1 MVFYK
6 MNKNDTKQPGVSS
19 DRRSAAP
26 SPVDTRGQRRRT
38 KEYINAQ
45 QAHLDKIKRENPE
58 LVRHKTYSNSY
69 QHKRKRNSLL
79 ILVMSIFLFFAVSLL
94 AVYGIATMLKN
105 KSHPEDTTA
114 GPATET
120 SAVSEEAPSTETQA
134 PETTADTTEQ
144 KPIIKPVYA
153 QPTDNTKNLGAN
165 IVSTNAILI
174 ELDTHAITAQKNADQ
189 KIYPASM
196 TKVMT
201 LLVAVENMSSLD
213 QKATVTKQTTNY
225 CYVEGASVVGF
236 SPDETVT
243 MEDLLY
249 GTILP
254 SGADATMTLA
264 DCIAGSE
271 ESFVKLMNDKAT
283 ELGLTGTHF
292 VNTSGL
298 HHPDHYST
306 VHDIAL
312 ILKAAMENDTC
323 FKVLTASHYIT
334 SETTQHPTG
343 IPLYSI
349 VHQRTSLIKLNTVEV
364 IGGKTGYTPEA
375 GQCLATFAITQDGR
389 EFIFVSASAPAG
401 DKLQPARDAEYAYK
415 FYTAIPDTAETT
427 AAA

>member
-1 MVFYK
+1 
-6 MNKNDTKQPGVSS
+6 MNTNDTNPHTATS

-26 SPVDTRGQRRRT
+26 SPVDTRGQRQRT
-38 KEYINAQ
+38 KQYINAHQ
-45 QAHLDKIKRENPE
+45 SEIERIRRENPE
-58 LVRHKTYSNSY
+58 TVRHKNYSNSY
-69 QHKRKRNSLL
+69 QHKRRRNSLF
-79 ILVMSIFLFFAVSLL
+79 ILVLSIFLFFSLSL
-94 AVYGIATMLKN
+94 FTVYGVATMLKD
-105 KSHPEDTTA
+105 KAEPADTTI
-114 GPATET
+114 
-120 SAVSEEAPSTETQA
+120 SVSDTVFTTDSPQTDTQA

-144 KPIIKPVYA
+144 KPIVRPVYA
-153 QPTDNTKNLGAN
+153 QLTDNTKNLGDN

-174 ELDTHAITAQKNADQ
+174 ELDTHTITAQKNAGQ
-189 KIYPASM
+189 RIFPASM
-196 TKVMT
+196 TKIMT
-201 LLVAVENMSSLD
+201 LLVAAENMTSLK
-213 QKATVTKQTTNY
+213 QSATVTKQTTNY

-264 DCIAGSE
+264 ECIAGSE
-271 ESFVKLMNDKAT
+271 DEFVKLMNQKAID
-283 ELGLTGTHF
+283 LGLTGTHF

-312 ILKAAMENDTC
+312 ILKAAMDNDIC
-323 FKVLTASHYIT
+323 FKVLTASHYVT
-334 SETTQHPTG
+334 SETTQHTTG

-349 VHQRTSLIKLNTVEV
+349 VHQRIAFIKLNTVEI

-389 EFIFVSASAPAG
+389 EFIFVSANSPAG
-401 DKLQPARDAEYAYK
+401 DKLQPARDAQYAYK
-415 FYTAIPDTAETT
+415 SFTAIPDSSDTT